1 MGGNKGTYIK
11 NGSHRLPF
19 FFLYTKHP
27 FTKNMPTFVLF
38 IFIIRYISHMQKR
51 IIECV
56 PNFSEGRNMET
67 IKQISD
73 AIESVKGVKLLD
85 VDPGEATNRTVVTFV
100 GEPEDVMNA
109 AVASIKRATELIDMR
124 QHKGAH
130 PRMGACDVCPLI
142 PVSGI
147 TMDECAEL
155 ARTLAK
161 RIADELGVPTY
172 CYEAAAFKPERRNL
186 AVCRKGEYEA
196 LPERMTNAEERPD
209 FGARAFD
216 EGIARTGATAVG
228 ARDFLV
234 AVNYNLNTTS
244 TRRANANAYDVREK
258 GRPMREGNPIVGKI
272 IKDENGE
279 PVMKPGTLKACKAIG
294 WFIDE
299 YGIAQV
305 SMNMTDLSV
314 TPLHV
319 AFDEVCRAADARG
332 VRVTGTEIVGLV
344 PKKVLVDAGR
354 YFLRKQNRSTGV
366 PERELVRIAIESM
379 GLSTLKEFK
388 PEEKVIEYMLEAEER
403 KGVKRLVDMT
413 CADFAEETASESPAP
428 GGGSIS
434 AYMGALAAALG
445 TMVANLSSHKAGW
458 DERWEFFSDW
468 AENGMAV
475 MNELLAL
482 VDEDTAAFN
491 KIMDVFGMPKGTPEE
506 KEARA
511 AAMQVA
517 TLYATEV
524 PLRTMKAAY
533 KAFDVVRAMATEGNP
548 NSVSDAGVGALAAR
562 SAVMGAC
569 LNVKINA
576 AGLKDREVAE
586 RFINAA
592 NEIQALA
599 QQAEKEILEI
609 VESKINA

>member
-1 MGGNKGTYIK
+1 
-11 NGSHRLPF
+11 
-19 FFLYTKHP
+19 
-27 FTKNMPTFVLF
+27 
-38 IFIIRYISHMQKR
+38 MQKR

-56 PNFSEGRNMET
+56 PNFSEGRNAEI
-67 IKQISD
+67 IKQITDVID
-73 AIESVKGVKLLD
+73 AAKGVKLLD

-100 GEPEDVMNA
+100 GEPEAVCDT
-109 AVASIKRATELIDMR
+109 AVAAIKRATELIDMR

-147 TMDECAEL
+147 TLEECAEL
-155 ARTLAK
+155 ARALAK
-161 RIADELGVPTY
+161 RIAEEVNVPTY

-186 AVCRKGEYEA
+186 AVCRAGEYEA
-196 LPERMTNAEERPD
+196 LPEKMMDPERKPD
-209 FGARAFD
+209 FGARPYD
-216 EGIARTGATAVG
+216 EGVAKSGATAVG

-244 TRRANANAYDVREK
+244 TRRANAIAFDVREK

-272 IKDENGE
+272 MKDENGNTI
-279 PVMKPGTLKACKAIG
+279 MKPGTLKACKAIG
-294 WFIDE
+294 WFIEE

-305 SMNMTDLSV
+305 SMNMTNLSI

-319 AFDEVCRAADARG
+319 AFDEVCRAAEARG
-332 VRVTGTEIVGLV
+332 VRVTGAEIVGLV
-344 PKKVLVDAGR
+344 PKSALVDAGR
-354 YFLRKQNRSTGV
+354 HFLRKQNRSTGL

-379 GLSTLKEFK
+379 GLSNLKPFN
-388 PEEKVIEYMLEAEER
+388 PDEKIVEYILEAEEQ
-403 KGVKRLVDMT
+403 KGVKKLVDMT
-413 CADFAEETASESPAP
+413 CTGFAEETASESPAP

-458 DERWEFFSDW
+458 DDRWEFFSDW
-468 AENGMAV
+468 ADNGMGV
-475 MNELLAL
+475 MNELLYL

-491 KIMDVFGMPKGTPEE
+491 KIMDVFGMPKGTEEE
-506 KEARA
+506 KAARA
-511 AAMQVA
+511 EAMEAA
-517 TLYATEV
+517 TLYATQV

-533 KAFDVVRAMATEGNP
+533 RAFDVVRAMAEQGNP

-576 AGLKDREVAE
+576 AGLKDRAVADALVKE
-586 RFINAA
+586 AE
-592 NEIQALA
+592 EIQAAA
-599 QQAEKEILEI
+599 QKAEAEILTV
-609 VESKINA
+609 VESKI

>member
-1 MGGNKGTYIK
+1 
-11 NGSHRLPF
+11 
-19 FFLYTKHP
+19 
-27 FTKNMPTFVLF
+27 
-38 IFIIRYISHMQKR
+38 MQKR

-56 PNFSEGRNMET
+56 PNFSEGRNMEAV
-67 IKQISD
+67 KQITD
-73 AIESVKGVKLLD
+73 AIETVKGVKLLD

-100 GEPEDVMNA
+100 GEPEDVIEA
-109 AVASIKRATELIDMR
+109 AVAGVRRATEVIDMR
-124 QHKGAH
+124 RHKGAH

-142 PVSGI
+142 PVAGI
-147 TMDECAEL
+147 TMEECAEL
-155 ARTLAK
+155 ARALAK
-161 RIADELGVPTY
+161 RIAEELNVPTY

-186 AVCRKGEYEA
+186 AVCREGEYEG
-196 LPERMTNAEERPD
+196 LPDKMANEEKRPD
-209 FGARAFD
+209 FGARPYD

-228 ARDFLV
+228 ARDFLL

-244 TRRANANAYDVREK
+244 TRRANAIAFDVREK

-272 IKDENGE
+272 VKDENGE
-279 PVMKPGTLKACKAIG
+279 PVMIPGTLKDCKAIG
-294 WFIDE
+294 WFIEE

-305 SMNMTDLSV
+305 SMNMTNLTT

-344 PKKVLVDAGR
+344 PKKALVEAGK
-354 YFLRKQNRSTGV
+354 YFLHKQHRSTGV

-379 GLSTLKEFK
+379 GLSNLKEFK
-388 PEEKVIEYMLEAEER
+388 PEEKIVEYILEAEEQ
-403 KGVKRLVDMT
+403 KNSKKLVDMT
-413 CADFAEETASESPAP
+413 CAGFAEETASESPAP

-458 DERWEFFSDW
+458 DDRWEYFSDW
-468 AENGMAV
+468 AERGMAV

-491 KIMDVFGMPKGTPEE
+491 KIMDVFGMPKGTAEE

-511 AAMQVA
+511 AAMEAA
-517 TLYATEV
+517 TLYATQV

-533 KAFDVVRAMATEGNP
+533 RAFDVVRAMAEEGNP

-576 AGLKDREVAE
+576 AGLKDRAVAE
-586 RFINAA
+586 ALVNEA

-599 QQAEKEILEI
+599 QQAEREILAI
-609 VESKINA
+609 VENKING

>member
-1 MGGNKGTYIK
+1 
-11 NGSHRLPF
+11 
-19 FFLYTKHP
+19 
-27 FTKNMPTFVLF
+27 
-38 IFIIRYISHMQKR
+38 MQKR

-67 IKQISD
+67 IKQITDVID
-73 AIESVKGVKLLD
+73 AAKGVKLLD
-85 VDPGEATNRTVVTFV
+85 VDPGDATNRTVVTFV
-100 GEPEDVMNA
+100 GEPEAVCDA
-109 AVASIKRATELIDMR
+109 AVAAIKRATELIDMR

-147 TMDECAEL
+147 TLEECAEL
-155 ARTLAK
+155 ARALAK
-161 RIADELGVPTY
+161 RIAEELGVPTY

-186 AVCRKGEYEA
+186 AVCRAGEYEA
-196 LPERMTNAEERPD
+196 LPEKMMHEDKRPD
-209 FGARAFD
+209 FGARPYD
-216 EGIARTGATAVG
+216 EGVAKTGATAVG

-244 TRRANANAYDVREK
+244 TRRANAIAFDVREK
-258 GRPMREGNPIVGKI
+258 GRPMREGNPITGKI
-272 IKDENGE
+272 MKDENGE
-279 PVMKPGTLKACKAIG
+279 PIMKPGTLKACKAIG
-294 WFIDE
+294 WFIEE

-305 SMNMTDLSV
+305 SMNMTNLSV
-314 TPLHV
+314 TPLHT

-332 VRVTGTEIVGLV
+332 VRVTGAEIVGLV
-344 PKKVLVDAGR
+344 PKSALVDAGR
-354 YFLRKQNRSTGV
+354 HFLRKQNRSTGL

-379 GLSTLKEFK
+379 GLSNLKEFK
-388 PEEKVIEYMLEAEER
+388 PEEKVVEYILEAEEH

-413 CADFAEETASESPAP
+413 CEGFAEETASESPAP

-458 DERWEFFSDW
+458 DDRWEFFSDW
-468 AENGMAV
+468 ADKGMGV
-475 MNELLAL
+475 MNELLYL

-491 KIMDVFGMPKGTPEE
+491 KIMDVFGMPKSTDEE
-506 KEARA
+506 KAARA
-511 AAMQVA
+511 AAMESA

-533 KAFDVVRAMATEGNP
+533 RAFDVVRAMAEEGNP

-576 AGLKDREVAE
+576 AGLKDRAMADKLVKEAE
-586 RFINAA
+586 
-592 NEIQALA
+592 EIQAAA
-599 QQAEKEILEI
+599 QRAEAEILAV
-609 VESKINA
+609 VESKIN

>member
-1 MGGNKGTYIK
+1 
-11 NGSHRLPF
+11 
-19 FFLYTKHP
+19 
-27 FTKNMPTFVLF
+27 
-38 IFIIRYISHMQKR
+38 MQKR
-51 IIECV
+51 IVECV

-67 IKQISD
+67 IKQITD
-73 AIESVKGVKLLD
+73 VIEASKGVKLLD

-100 GEPEDVMNA
+100 GEPEAVCDA
-109 AVASIKRATELIDMR
+109 AVKAIKRATELIDMR

-147 TMDECAEL
+147 TLEECAEL
-155 ARTLAK
+155 ARALAK
-161 RIADELGVPTY
+161 RISEETNVPTY
-172 CYEAAAFKPERRNL
+172 CYEAAAFTPERRNL
-186 AVCRKGEYEA
+186 AVCRAGEYEA
-196 LPERMTNAEERPD
+196 LPEKMMDEKRKPD
-209 FGARAFD
+209 FGARPYD
-216 EGIARTGATAVG
+216 EGVAKTGATAVG

-244 TRRANANAYDVREK
+244 TRRANAIAFDVREK
-258 GRPMREGNPIVGKI
+258 GRPMREGNPITGKI
-272 IKDENGE
+272 MKDENGNTI
-279 PVMKPGTLKACKAIG
+279 MKPGTLKACKAIG
-294 WFIDE
+294 WFIEE

-305 SMNMTDLSV
+305 SMNMTNLSI

-332 VRVTGTEIVGLV
+332 VRVTGAEIVGLV
-344 PKKVLVDAGR
+344 PKSALVDAGR
-354 YFLRKQNRSTGV
+354 HFLRKQNRSTGL

-379 GLSTLKEFK
+379 GLGNLKPFN
-388 PEEKVIEYMLEAEER
+388 PDEKVVEYILEADQQ
-403 KGVKRLVDMT
+403 KGVKKLVDMT
-413 CADFAEETASESPAP
+413 CTGFAEETASESPAP

-458 DERWEFFSDW
+458 DDRWEFFSDW
-468 AENGMAV
+468 ADNGMAV
-475 MNELLAL
+475 MNELLYL

-491 KIMDVFGMPKGTPEE
+491 KIMDVFGMPKGTDEE
-506 KEARA
+506 KAARA
-511 AAMQVA
+511 EAMEVA
-517 TLYATEV
+517 TLYATQV

-533 KAFDVVRAMATEGNP
+533 KAFDVIRAMAEEGNP

-576 AGLKDREVAE
+576 AGLKDRAMAE
-586 RFINAA
+586 ALVKEA
-592 NEIQALA
+592 EEIQAA
-599 QQAEKEILEI
+599 TQKAEAEILAV
-609 VESKINA
+609 VESKIN